1 MNKYCFALSFLCLG
15 AFCYATAQ
23 YYKVGTNVVS
33 AGLGLG
39 SAIAGYS
46 YGAQIPGFS
55 IQYERGLW
63 EAGPGVISVG
73 GYVGIKTFKYSD
85 PDYTE
90 KWTYSIFGVRGAYHY
105 TGLDVEGLDLYGGL
119 LLSYN
124 HLSYSTTYAGSD
136 LSGSWGSALY
146 LTPFVGA
153 RYYFLPSLSAF
164 AELGYG
170 VSTLNIGLAFRF
182 W

>member
-1 MNKYCFALSFLCLG
+1 MEGRAYRAFLCLG
-15 AFCYATAQ
+15 VFCSATAQ
-23 YYKVGTNVVS
+23 SYKTGTNVIS

-39 SAIAGYS
+39 SNIAGYS
-46 YGAQIPGFS
+46 YGTQSPGFS

-63 EAGPGVISVG
+63 EAGPGVISLG
-73 GYVGIKTFKYSD
+73 GYFGIKGYKYSD
-85 PDYTE
+85 VDYTE

-105 TGLDVEGLDLYGGL
+105 TGLDVENLDLYGGL

-124 HLSYSTTYAGSD
+124 HLSYSTNYSGSD
-136 LSGSWGSALY
+136 LSGSWGSSLY

-153 RYYFLPSLSAF
+153 RYYFMPALSAF

-170 VSTLNIGLAFRF
+170 VSILSIGLALRF
-182 W
+182 